1 MAAGETSARRAA
13 GKLSGRFQADEGR
26 FFMFDDVGDDD
37 EDDEVVL
44 PSCPFSQGS
53 SLPVFIQKRR
63 AVSIVSLKTGTPM
76 LHTCQF

>member
-1 MAAGETSARRAA
+1 MAAVETSARRAA
-13 GKLSGRFQADEGR
+13 GKLSGRFHADEGR

-37 EDDEVVL
+37 DDEVVL

-53 SLPVFIQKRR
+53 SLPVFTQKRR

-76 LHTCQF
+76 LHTYDI